1 MATTATTSATPV
13 KVLVT
18 GPPTQL
24 STYLS
29 KLATLQ
35 AKHSFD
41 LVLALDLFSGVKDDD
56 LELAQ
61 LMAGV
66 IEVPKDVQLYAISG
80 SKGPVPHKVREA
92 VKGGGQVTERLSFLG
107 KTGVLTLASG
117 LRLATFAGSY
127 VPELYKATDRE
138 PDAELLVDPLS
149 AAHFTST
156 DLETF
161 RSLLT
166 SAQRPNSSL
175 PPKPIPPP
183 DILLTSSLP
192 SSLPLLSAVA
202 LPATAKGQPFS
213 PELDEVVRMSRPR
226 YHFIGGTGVFWEREP
241 FQWNDG
247 SRQVC
252 RSICLAEM
260 GAKGKERAFYAFSI
274 VPGGPPPN
282 PLPTSM
288 TPSPYSV
295 ASSNSKRGTKRP
307 AGSLDQ
313 NNGVNEY
320 GVPNYIFGAE
330 GKNGNNKRGRNGGEG
345 GERRPPPDHY
355 TCNICE
361 QKGHWIQDCP
371 EKVERDAQRAAVRA
385 GAGGSK
391 KPIQPDEC
399 WFCLSNPK
407 VTKHLIASIGSET
420 YLTLPKGQLCPTGP
434 NGEPNEKSPVPGGGH
449 VLIIP
454 VSTTLRP
461 CRCDR
466 VDACHPTPLH
476 QIAHYP
482 TLLSVPADQAV
493 PIVAEIERYKSALK
507 LCYAAFGASPVAFE
521 VGRLSGKGGHA
532 HIQICPIPN
541 SLVDK
546 VENVFID
553 QGHQQNVTFKEA
565 SSSSS
570 LSSEGLKKLGISD
583 NYFRVDLPNGKTL
596 VHSIEQ
602 GARFGLQFGREAL
615 AIVMELPERAD
626 WKACQK
632 SEQDEK
638 KECMAF
644 KKAFKSFDP
653 MQ

>member
-1 MATTATTSATPV
+1 MATTTPSSVPTAV

-18 GPPTQL
+18 GPPTKL
-24 STYLS
+24 SSYFS

-41 LVLALDLFSGVKDDD
+41 LVLALDLFSGLPDDD

-80 SKGPVPHKVREA
+80 GRGAVPNKVREA

-127 VPELYKATDRE
+127 EPELFKATEQD
-138 PDAELLVDPLS
+138 PDADLVDPLS

-156 DLETF
+156 DLESF

-166 SAQRPNSSL
+166 PAQRPNSSL
-175 PPKPIPPP
+175 PPKPTAPP
-183 DILLTSSLP
+183 DILLTTSLP
-192 SSLPLLSAVA
+192 ASLPLLSALA

-213 PELDEVVRMSRPR
+213 SELDEVVRMSRPR
-226 YHFIGGTGVFWEREP
+226 YHFIGGTGIFWEREP

-252 RSICLAEM
+252 RSICLGEM

-288 TPSPYSV
+288 TPSPYSID
-295 ASSNSKRGTKRP
+295 SSNSKRGTKRP

-313 NNGVNEY
+313 NNGTNEY
-320 GVPNYIFGAE
+320 GVPNYIFGAG
-330 GKNGNNKRGRNGGEG
+330 GKNGNNKRGRNGADG
-345 GERRPPPDHY
+345 GERRPPPEHY

-371 EKVERDAQRAAVRA
+371 EKVERDAQRAAARA
-385 GAGGSK
+385 GAGGGSK

-420 YLTLPKGQLCPTGP
+420 YLTLPKGPLCPTGP

-454 VSTTLRP
+454 
-461 CRCDR
+461 
-466 VDACHPTPLH
+466 
-476 QIAHYP
+476 IAHYP

-507 LCYAAFGASPVAFE
+507 TCYAAFGASPVAFE

-541 SLVDK
+541 ALVDK
-546 VENVFID
+546 VEQVFID
-553 QGHQQNVTFKEA
+553 QGQKQNVTFKEA
-565 SSSSS
+565 SSSS
-570 LSSEGLKKLGISD
+570 LSSEGLRKLGISD

-615 AIVMELPERAD
+615 AVLMELPERAD
-626 WKACQK
+626 WKACSK
-632 SEQDEK
+632 NEQMEK
-638 KECMAF
+638 KECVAF
-644 KKAFKSFDP
+644 KKAFKNFDP
-653 MQ
+653 ME

>member
-1 MATTATTSATPV
+1 MATTTPSSVPTAV

-18 GPPTQL
+18 GPPTKL
-24 STYLS
+24 SSYFS

-41 LVLALDLFSGVKDDD
+41 LVLALDLFSGLPDDD

-80 SKGPVPHKVREA
+80 GRGAVPNKVREA

-127 VPELYKATDRE
+127 EPELFKATEQD
-138 PDAELLVDPLS
+138 PDADLVDPLP

-156 DLETF
+156 DLESF

-166 SAQRPNSSL
+166 PAQRPNSSL
-175 PPKPIPPP
+175 PPKPTPPP
-183 DILLTSSLP
+183 DILLTTSLP
-192 SSLPLLSAVA
+192 ASLPLLSALA

-213 PELDEVVRMSRPR
+213 SELDEVVRMSRPR
-226 YHFIGGTGVFWEREP
+226 YHFIGGTGIFWEREP

-252 RSICLAEM
+252 RSICLGEM

-288 TPSPYSV
+288 TPSPYSID
-295 ASSNSKRGTKRP
+295 SSNSKRGTKRP

-313 NNGVNEY
+313 NNGTNEY
-320 GVPNYIFGAE
+320 GVPNYIFGAG
-330 GKNGNNKRGRNGGEG
+330 GKNGNNKRGRNGADG
-345 GERRPPPDHY
+345 GERRPPPEHY

-361 QKGHWIQDCP
+361 QMGHWIQDCP
-371 EKVERDAQRAAVRA
+371 EKVERDAQRAAARA
-385 GAGGSK
+385 GAGGGSK

-454 VSTTLRP
+454 VRTTNLDFRFSNELTSSLWSTL
-461 CRCDR
+461 
-466 VDACHPTPLH
+466 

-507 LCYAAFGASPVAFE
+507 TCYAAFGASPVAFE

-532 HIQICPIPN
+532 HIQAI
-541 SLVDK
+541 
-546 VENVFID
+546 EQVFID
-553 QGHQQNVTFKEA
+553 QGQKQNVTFKEA
-565 SSSSS
+565 SSSS
-570 LSSEGLKKLGISD
+570 LSSEGLRKLGISD

-615 AIVMELPERAD
+615 AVLMELPERAD
-626 WKACQK
+626 WKACSK
-632 SEQDEK
+632 NEQMEK
-638 KECMAF
+638 KECVAF
-644 KKAFKSFDP
+644 KKAFKNFDP
-653 MQ
+653 ME